1 MSHRWRKTRR
11 GRRVSGRQ
19 AVGFGEQQ
27 GRRSDG
33 GEEAGEGRVVPAE
46 DQGKRVEVWKDE
58 MQGDLKNEV
67 EVDWADYGVADLVHE
82 ALLGRGDGEAVGWED
97 EEVDLGDEEVKG
109 QVGW

>member
-11 GRRVSGRQ
+11 GRQVSGRQ

-58 MQGDLKNEV
+58 MQGDLENEV

-82 ALLGRGDGEAVGWED
+82 ALLGRGDGEVVGWED
-97 EEVDLGDEEVKG
+97 ESVKG
-109 QVGW
+109 RVGW